1 MSNIIYIHRSAAEFK
16 SLKGVTIYA
25 IIGNP
30 KCAEYW
36 KKVYQVVSLLIQ
48 NVCNRA
54 LLVISTS
61 TTLFVALNKN
71 CFIVFVKYFPKDAS
85 LSMALR
91 HTESFLLYF

>member
-1 MSNIIYIHRSAAEFK
+1 MFDTCTTSIYC
-16 SLKGVTIYA
+16 KGWQV
-25 IIGNP
+25 GNF